1 MGLRFAFA
9 YALLAV
15 LGLGAVVSGV
25 VALRASPPPPF
36 APGAEH
42 VVRQFLSAL
51 ADGDKQRA
59 CRLFSE
65 LPACAYTGPV
75 TVNRFQIFPA
85 ERTLDGIAVRVAID
99 GSYAEIEVAPNGR
112 GGYRI
117 TDIVAAPSSFG
128 PPDQLMV

>member
-1 MGLRFAFA
+1 VGLRFAFA

-15 LGLGAVVSGV
+15 LGLGAVVSGI
-25 VALRASPPPPF
+25 VALRTSPPPPF

-51 ADGDKQRA
+51 ADGDRQRA
-59 CRLFSE
+59 CRLFAE

-75 TVNRFQIFPA
+75 AVSRYRIFPA
-85 ERTLDGIAVRVAID
+85 ERTLDGIAVRVTID
-99 GSYAEIEVAPNGR
+99 GSYAEIEVAPDGR

-117 TDIVAAPSSFG
+117 TDIVAAPSSFA
-128 PPDQLMV
+128 PPAPLVA